1 MLMNV
6 PYIAI
11 DPTFPHHINSF
22 DNVPV
27 NYGAGPLVNI
37 STYSGVPETYTNIIN
52 YTQQAMGSPHTTFQ
66 TPYTRNKVLLFLT
79 SLFFSGFN

>member
-1 MLMNV
+1 MNV

-27 NYGAGPLVNI
+27 NYGAGALTNI
-37 STYSGVPETYTNIIN
+37 SDNLGQSSYTNIIS
-52 YTQQAMGSPHTTFQ
+52 YTTQASGLTYSSFQ
-66 TPYTRNKVLLFLT
+66 LPLSRNKVLLFLT
-79 SLFFSGFN
+79 SLSIFAVM